1 MAESKNIFDLGTSK
15 INEIKAE
22 FLSSKQSEAYLRS
35 QKSRIISDISL
46 LKEENAS
53 EIKQIDEQV
62 AALLEKKKE
71 IKKTFD
77 EELLYLQERD
87 RNVDVAHKKAV
98 DRQNFI
104 QRKLKRLLAFLENDA
119 ESQINDSDCETDDET
134 TGNCE
139 EGARKELTEG
149 ADVSS
154 RESVE
159 NLETS
164 DDCANPKV
172 QEALQERIFAVGED
186 DGTEEEGARKELTEC
201 ADASSRDSV
210 ENLEISHDCAN
221 AEVQE
226 ALQERIFEVGEED
239 GTEKGKDEE
248 VIKGSTTCAK
258 GDVVDG
264 NSALEA
270 PQDCANDQVDAAL
283 KQSIFG
289 VGEEEGTGE
298 GKDEGVIEGSTA
310 CAEGHVEESNCALEA
325 PKDCAN
331 SEVDEELQQRIFG
344 VGGEEVTEKG
354 GDVAVSEESTVCVD
368 RDDADSALEA
378 QQDCA
383 NTDVDDALEKMI
395 SEVCG
400 VEGTGN
406 GGDAEASE
414 GLIDGVV
421 RDDVDR
427 ALEAQQDCAN
437 AEVDDALEKMISE
450 VCGAEGT
457 GEAGD
462 VETSKGSTKC
472 VHGDDVNRA
481 SEARQDCAN
490 VAVDEALEVRK
501 MALEV
506 QDDRDKS
513 DVNGT
518 LQTISIESTIEN
530 RRQVETDKSEGKGN
544 DINGECSAEEKRVD
558 GSEKD
563 VGLAK
568 SKHDDGGK
576 RSKTVEEE
584 RQNRKQL
591 VTAINAVI
599 EQMGSKSSQR
609 PTVEENL
616 ERAFRNEKT
625 IEEKASG
632 KSVDVGEITSL
643 GEVNEADAAA
653 HKECA
658 VAATSILDDHGAP
671 KCVSQEKCTSQS
683 PSRSRSRSNSNS
695 LFGSSS
701 NSRSQ
706 SPSSRGSR
714 SSSRSSVGEN
724 SESDDSGESAN
735 CGSDDNE
742 SSQKSVVVKKS
753 PKALTENTNVKS
765 VTEFGENMGEN
776 QKQRDEGSKANQ
788 VPTPNPQPKINH
800 AYKGLALLAQAKR
813 DREKHVAGS
822 KRGLPEK
829 KYRVEPDIEEGIGI
843 RVQNLFPTPPHPGSG
858 SNPLVE
864 KAQDLRNEM
873 TKEIENAEKKEKEK
887 RKEEEK
893 QKEEEIR
900 KKNEIEKERKKR
912 RLEEVANTL
921 ERDRMNEEKKKEERR
936 KFDEKQRL
944 LKEEKARAITNKQ
957 LTMSQFCDGK
967 NTTEKEKKRDKNSCG
982 YDGRMEKYH
991 ADQRKFEA
999 EGNNEKKRKS
1009 SKEEERYKD
1018 GGERDENKKPKVDEK
1033 VRQRGENDGQVTRDV
1048 RGWENSDVELQ
1059 RKQQVA
1065 KAGQDAPPSR
1075 FSKMQRKSKRMRLSL
1090 FPNEGQKLLGE
1101 TCCYCFSCCDTK
1113 ISNLTCHHR
1122 DNVCTFFKDP
1132 KLAPNWVKTILLN
1145 GITHYVCT
1153 LCPNFFPVSDNIEY
1167 VVHRLLYHPESK
1179 VKCLICE
1186 NMVNLGEHRDHLIDH
1201 FNKFLTSAVLECSV
1215 CAKVL
1220 PVGPFLDH
1228 ISDYHKKGPKNKLS
1242 RAVIS
1247 SFLRK
1252 KAKPPMMK
1260 YFSVIALIY
1269 LRNHEL

>member
-1 MAESKNIFDLGTSK
+1 MEAPEDCANNQVDEALQQRIFGVGG
-15 INEIKAE
+15 
-22 FLSSKQSEAYLRS
+22 
-35 QKSRIISDISL
+35 
-46 LKEENAS
+46 EE
-53 EIKQIDEQV
+53 V
-62 AALLEKKKE
+62 TEK
-71 IKKTFD
+71 
-77 EELLYLQERD
+77 
-87 RNVDVAHKKAV
+87 
-98 DRQNFI
+98 
-104 QRKLKRLLAFLENDA
+104 
-119 ESQINDSDCETDDET
+119 
-134 TGNCE
+134 
-139 EGARKELTEG
+139 G
-149 ADVSS
+149 ADVAVSE
-154 RESVE
+154 ESTDCVDRGDVDRA
-159 NLETS
+159 LE
-164 DDCANPKV
+164 AK
-172 QEALQERIFAVGED
+172 Q
-186 DGTEEEGARKELTEC
+186 
-201 ADASSRDSV
+201 DS
-210 ENLEISHDCAN
+210 AN
-221 AEVQE
+221 AEV
-226 ALQERIFEVGEED
+226 
-239 GTEKGKDEE
+239 
-248 VIKGSTTCAK
+248 
-258 GDVVDG
+258 GD
-264 NSALEA
+264 ALEKMISEVCGA
-270 PQDCANDQVDAAL
+270 
-283 KQSIFG
+283 
-289 VGEEEGTGE
+289 EGTGE

-310 CAEGHVEESNCALEA
+310 CAEGNVDDGNSSLEAQQDCANGEVDHSLEKMIFEVCGVEGTGEGKDGGVIEGSTACAEGNVDDGNSSLEAQQGCFNGEVDDALEKMISEVRGAEGTVEGKDEGVIEGSTACAEGNVDDGESSLEA
-325 PKDCAN
+325 PQDCAN
-331 SEVDEELQQRIFG
+331 GQVDEGLQQRIFE

-354 GDVAVSEESTVCVD
+354 GDVAVSEESTDCVD
-368 RDDADSALEA
+368 RDDVDKALEA

-383 NTDVDDALEKMI
+383 N
-395 SEVCG
+395 G
-400 VEGTGN
+400 
-406 GGDAEASE
+406 
-414 GLIDGVV
+414 
-421 RDDVDR
+421 
-427 ALEAQQDCAN
+427 
-437 AEVDDALEKMISE
+437 EVDDALEKMISE
-450 VCGAEGT
+450 VRGAEGT
-457 GEAGD
+457 GEGKD
-462 VETSKGSTKC
+462 EGVVEGSTAC
-472 VHGDDVNRA
+472 AEGNVNDGN
-481 SEARQDCAN
+481 SSLEAPHDCAN
-490 VAVDEALEVRK
+490 VAVDKALEVRK

-518 LQTISIESTIEN
+518 VQTKSIESTMEN
-530 RRQVETDKSEGKGN
+530 RRQVESDKSEGKGN
-544 DINGECSAEEKRVD
+544 EIDGECPAEEKRVD

-584 RQNRKQL
+584 RQNRKEL

-776 QKQRDEGSKANQ
+776 QKQRHEGSKANQ
-788 VPTPNPQPKINH
+788 VPTPNPQPKIND

-944 LKEEKARAITNKQ
+944 LKQEKARAITNKQ

-967 NTTEKEKKRDKNSCG
+967 NTTEKDEKRDKNSCG

-1101 TCCYCFSCCDTK
+1101 ICCYCFSCCDTK

-1132 KLAPNWVKTILLN
+1132 KLAPNWVKTVLLN

-1186 NMVNLGEHRDHLIDH
+1186 NMVNLGQHRDHLIDH

-1242 RAVIS
+1242 RAIIS

>member
-15 INEIKAE
+15 INDIKAE
-22 FLSSKQSEAYLRS
+22 FLSSKQTEASLRS

-62 AALLEKKKE
+62 SALLEKKKE

-77 EELLYLQERD
+77 EELFYLQERD

-104 QRKLKRLLAFLENDA
+104 QRKLQRLLAFLENDA
-119 ESQINDSDCETDDET
+119 ESQINDSDCDTDDDT

-139 EGARKELTEG
+139 EGARKELTEC

-154 RESVE
+154 RDSVE

-164 DDCANPKV
+164 HDCANAKV
-172 QEALQERIFAVGED
+172 QEALQERIFAVGKE

-210 ENLEISHDCAN
+210 ENLETSHDCAN
-221 AEVQE
+221 SEV
-226 ALQERIFEVGEED
+226 
-239 GTEKGKDEE
+239 DEE
-248 VIKGSTTCAK
+248 
-258 GDVVDG
+258 
-264 NSALEA
+264 L
-270 PQDCANDQVDAAL
+270 QQR
-283 KQSIFG
+283 IFG

-298 GKDEGVIEGSTA
+298 GKDEGVIKGSTA
-310 CAEGHVEESNCALEA
+310 CAEGHVDDSNCALEA

-331 SEVDEELQQRIFG
+331 SEVDEELQQQTFG

-354 GDVAVSEESTVCVD
+354 GDVAVSEESTDCVD
-368 RDDADSALEA
+368 RDDADRALEA

-400 VEGTGN
+400 AEGTGN

-414 GLIDGVV
+414 GLIDCVV

-462 VETSKGSTKC
+462 VETSEGSTKC

-481 SEARQDCAN
+481 LEARQDCAD

-513 DVNGT
+513 D
-518 LQTISIESTIEN
+518 
-530 RRQVETDKSEGKGN
+530 
-544 DINGECSAEEKRVD
+544 
-558 GSEKD
+558 
-563 VGLAK
+563 
-568 SKHDDGGK
+568 DGGK
-576 RSKTVEEE
+576 RSKTVEED
-584 RQNRKQL
+584 RKNRKQL

-625 IEEKASG
+625 IEEKASD
-632 KSVDVGEITSL
+632 KSVDVGGITSL

-658 VAATSILDDHGAP
+658 VAATSILDEHGAP

-742 SSQKSVVVKKS
+742 SSPKSVIVKKS
-753 PKALTENTNVKS
+753 PKDLTENTNVKS

-776 QKQRDEGSKANQ
+776 QKRRDEGSKANQ

-829 KYRVEPDIEEGIGI
+829 KCRVEPDIEEGIGI

-864 KAQDLRNEM
+864 KAQGLRSEM

-936 KFDEKQRL
+936 KFDEKQRH
-944 LKEEKARAITNKQ
+944 LKQEKARAITNKQ

-967 NTTEKEKKRDKNSCG
+967 NTTEKEEKRDKNSCG

-1009 SKEEERYKD
+1009 SKEEERDKD

-1065 KAGQDAPPSR
+1065 KAGQDAHPSR

-1101 TCCYCFSCCDTK
+1101 ICCYCFSCCDTK

-1132 KLAPNWVKTILLN
+1132 KLAPNWVKTVLLN
-1145 GITHYVCT
+1145 GITNYVCT

-1186 NMVNLGEHRDHLIDH
+1186 NMVNLGQHRDHLIDH

-1242 RAVIS
+1242 RAIIS